1 MDDIAS
7 STTPSTTVGNIPI
20 HKIQKNVIANESPI
34 TIRVAETA
42 SDSPSLSLNTNNRIE
57 LSNNNNC
64 QNYQHLVGILSTP
77 PIAHNSLIV
86 AAAVD
91 AVGGPQE
98 PHERIQNQQKPLS
111 PSNSEHAPSLP
122 WIRHRHD
129 YEGSHVL
136 INYYETARY
145 KALKYSRLH
154 MIILFVFLIFSQFRS
169 R

>member
-1 MDDIAS
+1 MAS

-20 HKIQKNVIANESPI
+20 HKIQKNVINNESPI

-42 SDSPSLSLNTNNRIE
+42 SDSPSLSLNNNNRIE

-91 AVGGPQE
+91 AVAGPQE
-98 PHERIQNQQKPLS
+98 PHERSQNQEIPLS
-111 PSNSEHAPSLP
+111 PSNPEYAPSLP
-122 WIRHRHD
+122 WNRHQHD
-129 YEGSHVL
+129 HEGIHVL
-136 INYYETARY
+136 IKNYETAQQY
-145 KALKYSRLH
+145 TKLYIKIFL
-154 MIILFVFLIFSQFRS
+154 VF
-169 R
+169 

>member
-1 MDDIAS
+1 MAS

-20 HKIQKNVIANESPI
+20 HKIQKNVINNERPI

-42 SDSPSLSLNTNNRIE
+42 SDSPSLSLNNNNRIE

-91 AVGGPQE
+91 AVAGPQE
-98 PHERIQNQQKPLS
+98 PHERSQNQEIPLS
-111 PSNSEHAPSLP
+111 SSNPEYAPSLP
-122 WIRHRHD
+122 WSRHQHD
-129 YEGSHVL
+129 HEGIHVL
-136 INYYETARY
+136 IKNYKTAER
-145 KALKYSRLH
+145 KP
-154 MIILFVFLIFSQFRS
+154 
-169 R
+169 